1 MREFDHTGLLLAEYQ
16 GKLFEKSTELNCSSA
31 VFFRRFLHSDYVKK
45 MDLND
50 AASLTL
56 DVNEGIDSIQ
66 KQFGD
71 FDYGKTKYSKSA
83 MFWIGYM
90 YRYLSYTREV
100 STRFVMKLFPYKQLN
115 DVYYSFH
122 TQDPEWCVQS
132 LLEMNNLS
140 EEIFDNNLRKQVY
153 LYDKT
158 TDGQDGTGAGPHFFT
173 FRMRFC
179 PGGIRSADS
188 GNGRKNSRYRDDQ
201 PGRHNGRGTENY
213 AADEDRRN

>member
-1 MREFDHTGLLLAEYQ
+1 MADKIKARVMRASLLQRFLLWRPGFAGPFAGYRGAIEMKEFDHTGLLLAEYQ

-100 STRFVMKLFPYKQLN
+100 TTRFVMKLFPYNQLN

-140 EEIFDNNLRKQVY
+140 EEIFDNNLRLKKVMEEQ
-153 LYDKT
+153 
-158 TDGQDGTGAGPHFFT
+158 
-173 FRMRFC
+173 
-179 PGGIRSADS
+179 
-188 GNGRKNSRYRDDQ
+188 GNY
-201 PGRHNGRGTENY
+201 
-213 AADEDRRN
+213 